1 VIAERI
7 SLEPGIQVVN
17 DVVFN
22 QLVCRFGFELSSRNT
37 DELTVRVIHRL
48 KREGIIFATGA
59 KWRGREVLRISVCN
73 YQTGPKEAELAA
85 QTIVAAFRREYEAG

>member
-1 VIAERI
+1 MIRRITFRSFRGLGDVETSRPKRNRRTDDRCYFAARVIAERI

-17 DVVFN
+17 DVFFN

-48 KREGIIFATGA
+48 QREGIIFATGA
-59 KWRGREVLRISVCN
+59 K
-73 YQTGPKEAELAA
+73 
-85 QTIVAAFRREYEAG
+85 